1 MSSAT
6 LVSSTLPLRSLAG
19 CWLFKSPSTGIYG
32 DVALDG
38 LALQAPGFSKDTKEW
53 GMEDQ

>member
-19 CWLFKSPSTGIYG
+19 FWQFKSPSTGIYG
-32 DVALDG
+32 DVALDMLVLIVLG
-38 LALQAPGFSKDTKEW
+38 WTCLASTW
-53 GMEDQ
+53 I